1 MSGPFGI
8 FQGDFV
14 SIELRQGMVRFQY
27 STGHAE
33 RHTLE
38 TRNKYN
44 TNEWVSVSATWSR
57 TDGKTQDLSLFILR
71 NHI

>member
-1 MSGPFGI
+1 M
-8 FQGDFV
+8 
-14 SIELRQGMVRFQY
+14 SIELRQRMVRFQY

-44 TNEWVSVSATWSR
+44 ANEWVSVSATWSR
-57 TDGKTQDLSLFILR
+57 TDGKTHELGLFILR